1 LINTTELKSLSR
13 QSLAEMAREFNI
25 SGRSSMSKD
34 DLIAAIRK
42 SQDAARKKKPTKK
55 GADGDAAEPAESAS
69 QVLKAK
75 ESAKPSRSRTS
86 AAKTRPEA
94 KPESKP
100 EPTSSDSSDAG
111 KPKPGAKPK
120 SSRSSVAAKSKST
133 PAKSSGAP
141 SNAATKP
148 AAEKPKP
155 AEVNSKKSDRK
166 RVTKPVAQA
175 PAVPTP
181 PPAEPAAKTKDKPAA
196 KPASK
201 VKKPA
206 AKTPAPPPAPV
217 SAKSKLI
224 REEMRRRSQAAMQ
237 NKDLSTGVLVAGSAV
252 RGSSTDGSKA
262 PLKDRIVLVVRD
274 SYWLQADWEIT
285 RAAVERVRVSM
296 NEKWHK
302 AVPVLRL
309 LAVGDASSNRAEQ
322 QLRDIAIH
330 GGVNTWFI
338 DVDNPPSRFRVVVGY
353 LAENDRFFPLC
364 RSNIVE
370 TPKPDAV
377 HRLDRHWRDIAEDY
391 ERIYSLSGGYEPN
404 SSADLKDVFE
414 ERLQRQMPSR
424 SEDSSSSDTDAAL
437 DRHRSL
443 PFEVDAELIVFGST
457 IPGATVLLSGE
468 PVKLRE
474 DGTFTVRVALPD
486 KRQVLPVIAQ
496 SRDSM
501 RQRTTVIAV
510 ERNTKVMEA
519 VDRDQNF

>member
-1 LINTTELKSLSR
+1 MITITELKSLTR

-25 SGRSSMSKD
+25 PGRSTMTKD
-34 DLIAAIRK
+34 HLVEAIRK
-42 SQDAARKKKPTKK
+42 SHDAARRKKPTSK
-55 GADGDAAEPAESAS
+55 GTTADDSDGPVAVSPKAKPKEPA
-69 QVLKAK
+69 K
-75 ESAKPSRSRTS
+75 RSRPRP
-86 AAKTRPEA
+86 AA
-94 KPESKP
+94 
-100 EPTSSDSSDAG
+100 
-111 KPKPGAKPK
+111 AKPK
-120 SSRSSVAAKSKST
+120 S
-133 PAKSSGAP
+133 P
-141 SNAATKP
+141 
-148 AAEKPKP
+148 EKPKSNRTTAAAKPKASASKVTAVEKVAVAKPQP
-155 AEVNSKKSDRK
+155 AGVNGKKSDRK
-166 RVTKPVAQA
+166 RASKPVAKDEA
-175 PAVPTP
+175 AAATVPTP
-181 PPAEPAAKTKDKPAA
+181 EPQAAKLEKPAA
-196 KPASK
+196 KAD
-201 VKKPA
+201 VKAKKTTPKPPPA
-206 AKTPAPPPAPV
+206 APAPV

-252 RGSSTDGSKA
+252 RGAASESSNV
-262 PLKDRIVLVVRD
+262 PHKDRIVLLVRD
-274 SYWLQADWEIT
+274 SYWLQTDWEIT
-285 RAAVERVRVSM
+285 RAAVERVRVAM

-322 QLRDIAIH
+322 QIRDIAIH

-338 DVDNPPSRFRVVVGY
+338 DVENPPSRFRVVIGY

-404 SSADLKDVFE
+404 SSGDLKEMFE
-414 ERLQRQMPSR
+414 ERLQRQMPTR
-424 SEDSSSSDTDAAL
+424 SKDGLSTDTDAAL

-443 PFEVDAELIVFGST
+443 PFEVDAELIVYGST

-474 DGTFTVRVALPD
+474 DGSFTVRVALPD
-486 KRQVLPVIAQ
+486 KRQVLPIIAQ
-496 SRDSM
+496 SRDAM

>member
-1 LINTTELKSLSR
+1 MITITELKSLTR

-25 SGRSSMSKD
+25 PGRSSMTKD
-34 DLIAAIRK
+34 DLIEAIRK
-42 SQDAARKKKPTKK
+42 SHDAARRKKPAAK
-55 GADGDAAEPAESAS
+55 GEEVDQSDTPEAVSP
-69 QVLKAK
+69 KAK
-75 ESAKPSRSRTS
+75 PKEASKPSRPRPA
-86 AAKTRPEA
+86 AAKPKSPE
-94 KPESKP
+94 
-100 EPTSSDSSDAG
+100 
-111 KPKPGAKPK
+111 KPK
-120 SSRSSVAAKSKST
+120 SSRPTAGAKSKTSAAKV
-133 PAKSSGAP
+133 PAGKATSET
-141 SNAATKP
+141 NIAAVEKVAVGEKVAVAKP
-148 AAEKPKP
+148 QP
-155 AEVNSKKSDRK
+155 ADVNGRKSDRK
-166 RVTKPVAQA
+166 RAAKPVAKDETAAALPTPEPQIA
-175 PAVPTP
+175 KTEKPAGKAAAKVKKTTPKP
-181 PPAEPAAKTKDKPAA
+181 PPA
-196 KPASK
+196 
-201 VKKPA
+201 
-206 AKTPAPPPAPV
+206 PPAPV

-252 RGSSTDGSKA
+252 RGSTGDSSNA
-262 PLKDRIVLVVRD
+262 PHKDRIVLIVRD
-274 SYWLQADWEIT
+274 SYWLQTDWEIT
-285 RAAVERVRVSM
+285 RAAVERVRVAM

-322 QLRDIAIH
+322 QIRDIAIH

-338 DVDNPPSRFRVVVGY
+338 DVENPPSRFRVVIGY

-404 SSADLKDVFE
+404 SSGDLKEMFE
-414 ERLQRQMPSR
+414 ERLQRQMPTR
-424 SEDSSSSDTDAAL
+424 SEDGLSTDTDAAL
-437 DRHRSL
+437 DRHRAL
-443 PFEVDAELIVFGST
+443 PFEVDAELIVYGST

-474 DGTFTVRVALPD
+474 DGSFTVRVALPD
-486 KRQVLPVIAQ
+486 KRQVLPIIAQ
-496 SRDSM
+496 SRDAM

>member
-1 LINTTELKSLSR
+1 MTR

-25 SGRSSMSKD
+25 PGRSSMTKD
-34 DLIAAIRK
+34 DLIEAIRK
-42 SQDAARKKKPTKK
+42 SHDAVRRKKPATKDE
-55 GADGDAAEPAESAS
+55 AIDQSDTPETVRP
-69 QVLKAK
+69 KAK
-75 ESAKPSRSRTS
+75 PKEASKPPRPRPATAKPKS
-86 AAKTRPEA
+86 PE
-94 KPESKP
+94 
-100 EPTSSDSSDAG
+100 
-111 KPKPGAKPK
+111 KPK
-120 SSRSSVAAKSKST
+120 SSRPTTAANSKTSATKVPAAKVSSEPAVAAVEKVTAVEKVAVAKPQPTDINGKKSVRKRT
-133 PAKSSGAP
+133 AKP
-141 SNAATKP
+141 IVKDETAAVLPPPEPHTAK
-148 AAEKPKP
+148 AEKPVDK
-155 AEVNSKKSDRK
+155 AAAKVKKTTPK
-166 RVTKPVAQA
+166 
-175 PAVPTP
+175 P
-181 PPAEPAAKTKDKPAA
+181 PPA
-196 KPASK
+196 
-201 VKKPA
+201 
-206 AKTPAPPPAPV
+206 PPAPV

-224 REEMRRRSQAAMQ
+224 REEMRRRSQVAMQ

-252 RGSSTDGSKA
+252 RGSTGDSSNA
-262 PLKDRIVLVVRD
+262 PHKDRIVLIVRD
-274 SYWLQADWEIT
+274 SYWLQTDWEIT
-285 RAAVERVRVSM
+285 RATVERVRVAM

-322 QLRDIAIH
+322 QIRDIAIH

-338 DVDNPPSRFRVVVGY
+338 DVENPPSRFRVVIGY

-404 SSADLKDVFE
+404 SSGDLKEMFE
-414 ERLQRQMPSR
+414 ERLQRQMPTR
-424 SEDSSSSDTDAAL
+424 SEDGLSSDTDAAL

-443 PFEVDAELIVFGST
+443 PFEVDAELIVYGST

-474 DGTFTVRVALPD
+474 DGSFTVRVALPD
-486 KRQVLPVIAQ
+486 KRQVLPIIAQ
-496 SRDSM
+496 SRDAM

>member
-1 LINTTELKSLSR
+1 LITITELQSLTR
-13 QSLAEMAREFNI
+13 QSLAEMAREINI
-25 SGRSSMSKD
+25 PGRSSMSKD

-42 SQDAARKKKPTKK
+42 SQDVARKKKPAKK
-55 GADGDAAEPAESAS
+55 GAGDDTAKPAESTS
-69 QVLKAK
+69 QAAIAK
-75 ESAKPSRSRTS
+75 EPAKPSRPRTS
-86 AAKTRPEA
+86 AAKTKPEA
-94 KPESKP
+94 KTAA
-100 EPTSSDSSDAG
+100 TSSDLPNAE
-111 KPKPGAKPK
+111 KPKSRLKPK
-120 SSRSSVAAKSKST
+120 SSRSTVAAKSKS
-133 PAKSSGAP
+133 
-141 SNAATKP
+141 
-148 AAEKPKP
+148 AEI
-155 AEVNSKKSDRK
+155 NGQKSDRK
-166 RVTKPVAQA
+166 RPAKPVAQA
-175 PAVPTP
+175 PTVPTLP
-181 PPAEPAAKTKDKPAA
+181 VSEPAAQKKDKPA
-196 KPASK
+196 
-201 VKKPA
+201 VKLVGKA
-206 AKTPAPPPAPV
+206 AGKTKKLPTKTPPATPAPV
-217 SAKSKLI
+217 SAKSKRI

-252 RGSSTDGSKA
+252 RGSSADGSKA
-262 PLKDRIVLVVRD
+262 PMKDRIVLVVRD

-322 QLRDIAIH
+322 QIRDIAIH

-338 DVDNPPSRFRVVVGY
+338 DVDNPPARFRVVVGY

-404 SSADLKDVFE
+404 SSADLKEVFE
-414 ERLQRQMPSR
+414 ERLQRQMPNR

>member
-1 LINTTELKSLSR
+1 MITITELKSLTR

-25 SGRSSMSKD
+25 PGRSTMTKD
-34 DLIAAIRK
+34 HLVEAIRK
-42 SQDAARKKKPTKK
+42 SHEAARRKKPASK
-55 GADGDAAEPAESAS
+55 GDTASKRDTADDSDAPVAVSP
-69 QVLKAK
+69 KAK
-75 ESAKPSRSRTS
+75 PKEPAKPSRSRPA
-86 AAKTRPEA
+86 AAKARSPE
-94 KPESKP
+94 
-100 EPTSSDSSDAG
+100 
-111 KPKPGAKPK
+111 KPKSNRTTAAAKPK
-120 SSRSSVAAKSKST
+120 ASASKAAAVEKVAVAKPQ
-133 PAKSSGAP
+133 PAG
-141 SNAATKP
+141 
-148 AAEKPKP
+148 
-155 AEVNSKKSDRK
+155 VNGKKSDRK
-166 RVTKPVAQA
+166 RAAKPVAKDDTA
-175 PAVPTP
+175 AALPTPEPQSVKLEKPTAKADVKAKKTTPKP
-181 PPAEPAAKTKDKPAA
+181 PPAA
-196 KPASK
+196 
-201 VKKPA
+201 
-206 AKTPAPPPAPV
+206 PAPV

-252 RGSSTDGSKA
+252 RGAASESSNV
-262 PLKDRIVLVVRD
+262 PHKDRIVLLVRD
-274 SYWLQADWEIT
+274 SYWLQTDWEIT
-285 RAAVERVRVSM
+285 RAAVERVRVAM

-322 QLRDIAIH
+322 QIRDIAIH

-338 DVDNPPSRFRVVVGY
+338 DVENPPSRFRVVIGY

-404 SSADLKDVFE
+404 SSGDLKEMFE
-414 ERLQRQMPSR
+414 ERLQRQMPTR
-424 SEDSSSSDTDAAL
+424 SEDGLSTDTDAAL

-443 PFEVDAELIVFGST
+443 PFEVDAELIVYGST

-474 DGTFTVRVALPD
+474 DGSFTVRVALPD
-486 KRQVLPVIAQ
+486 KRQVLPIIAQ
-496 SRDSM
+496 SRDAM